1 MTKTKVKTL
10 MNPVAL
16 MTEMARIGWE
26 SQMVIAM
33 RMAGLV
39 GLWPTGQGESHRM
52 VAEKQSAA
60 QASMRAAIRAAAKG
74 ATPDQVMSAALKP
87 IGRRTHSNA
96 RRLSRGWSK

>member
-1 MTKTKVKTL
+1 MTKTEAKML

-16 MTEMARIGWE
+16 MAEMARISWE

-33 RMAGLV
+33 RMAGMM
-39 GLWPTGQGESHRM
+39 GFWPTSRGETHRM
-52 VAEKQSAA
+52 VAEKQTAA
-60 QASMRAAIRAAAKG
+60 QASVRAAIRAVAKG

-96 RRLSRGWSK
+96 RRLSRGWGK